1 MLEYILFK
9 QFWSIYEYDTFQ
21 VAKTILEYLMYQVQR
36 RINRDSDQE
45 LEETSALKLFGE
57 PILPESVETLESF
70 AVGEHTSAESMQ
82 KCFVVDHEV
91 VIYWLTLDICLV
103 RNF

>member
-1 MLEYILFK
+1 MC
-9 QFWSIYEYDTFQ
+9 
-21 VAKTILEYLMYQVQR
+21 QVQR
-36 RINRDSDQE
+36 RIDRDSDQE
-45 LEETSALKLFGE
+45 LEETSALKFFSE
-57 PILPESVETLESF
+57 PILPESVATLESF

-82 KCFVVDHEV
+82 KCFIVDHEV